1 MTATTNTAIVAAAT
15 TITTGLI
22 VFIIGQAV
30 LKFVYDP
37 YLEQQR
43 IMLDI
48 IHSVLSYAD
57 AHAQRHDGS
66 DVNDKMK
73 ERILEATYKF
83 KSLAAELVAA
93 NTFVKGYGVW
103 RYFFFAP
110 TKEDILWIA
119 AKLAALSNIW
129 LCPGPVWSSHNR
141 NIRYTAAMI
150 PDQHRATYPPCLVL
164 LHRCLWGEKT
174 PTTKRNCFGR
184 A

>member
-1 MTATTNTAIVAAAT
+1 MTATTNTALVAAAT

-22 VFIIGQAV
+22 VFLIGQAV

-48 IHSVLSYAD
+48 IHSVFSYAD

-93 NTFVKGYGVW
+93 NTFVKGYGLW

-119 AKLAALSNIW
+119 AKLAVLSNS
-129 LCPGPVWSSHNR
+129 LCGQEVAVQDQLRHEILTKMGVSTK
-141 NIRYTAAMI
+141 YTI
-150 PDQHRATYPPCLVL
+150 SEILSATA
-164 LHRCLWGEKT
+164 G
-174 PTTKRNCFGR
+174 